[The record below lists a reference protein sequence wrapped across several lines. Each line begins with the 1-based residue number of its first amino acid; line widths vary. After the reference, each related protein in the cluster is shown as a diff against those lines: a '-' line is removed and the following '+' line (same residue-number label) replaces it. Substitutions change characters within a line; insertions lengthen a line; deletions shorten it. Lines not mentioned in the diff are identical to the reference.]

1 MTVTGFS
8 RKDLKPSSLVRDEYG
23 EDIVLFDEG
32 KESSVYRLLSEFGLE
47 DRIYAVMQSD
57 ELAEQDEVAI
67 FRVLRNEN
75 GELQLESIE
84 DDDEWEDVAELYDEM
99 TFADHLNE

>member
-1 MTVTGFS
+1 MPDFT
-8 RKDLKPSSLVRDEYG
+8 RKDLKPTSLVHDSYG
-23 EDIVLFDEG
+23 EEIILFDEG
-32 KESSVYRLLSEFGLE
+32 EESSVYRIVSEFGLE
-47 DRIYAVMQSD
+47 DRIYAILQSA
-57 ELAEQDEVAI
+57 ELAEQGEVAI
-67 FRVLRNEN
+67 FRVLQSEN